1 MRPDSGVKCGPRIS
15 SGPVPRPDPVF
26 PGLLAAAPD
35 LLLRSAG
42 RPEAVAAPC
51 VVAVAAVVAAVAAAG
66 AEAAAVDGRF
76 LDYGG
81 TEGRTMTCNRGVP
94 LRCLHMGCSL
104 HSGAME
110 NLHKYLLSRE
120 FV

>member
-1 MRPDSGVKCGPRIS
+1 MLPDSGVKCGPRIS
-15 SGPVPRPDPVF
+15 SGLVPRPDPVF

-42 RPEAVAAPC
+42 RPE
-51 VVAVAAVVAAVAAAG
+51 AVAAVVAAVAAAG

>member
-15 SGPVPRPDPVF
+15 NEPVPRLDPVF
-26 PGLLAAAPD
+26 PGLQAAAPD

-51 VVAVAAVVAAVAAAG
+51 VVVVVAAVAAAG
-66 AEAAAVDGRF
+66 EEVAAVDGRC

-81 TEGRTMTCNRGVP
+81 TEGRTMISSRGVP
-94 LRCLHMGCSL
+94 LRYLPMGCSL
-104 HSGAME
+104 HSGAIE
-110 NLHKYLLSRE
+110 NLHKNLLSRE
-120 FV
+120 SG